1 MLFFLEEDFCTIQYS
16 YLSGCNL
23 PFPFHPAVLQ
33 CQTPVHYS
41 NSHAVPASG
50 LGMQM
55 PNSTGFFG
63 FVLLGDSTLTF

>member
-1 MLFFLEEDFCTIQYS
+1 MLFFLEDFCTIQYS

-33 CQTPVHYS
+33 CQTPVRYS
-41 NSHAVPASG
+41 NSHAVPACG

-55 PNSTGFFG
+55 PNSTCFFS
-63 FVLLGDSTLTF
+63 FVLLGDSALTF